1 MLSWMDMARRS
12 LESPDASTTITHSG
26 RLGFRRVSA
35 ILVHADRHP
44 WCCREFKAVPGWR
57 LFVARCT
64 NTRCNAWILGNAT
77 RACTLSD
84 DNYGG
89 DQHALAYPHSVGWR
103 RRASVGRRLLYPPCN
118 PCVSLN

>member
-1 MLSWMDMARRS
+1 MLRLPLRTAAGSGSDECRRFS
-12 LESPDASTTITHSG
+12 CMPIGTRGVVEK
-26 RLGFRRVSA
+26 
-35 ILVHADRHP
+35 
-44 WCCREFKAVPGWR
+44 FKAVPGWR

-118 PCVSLN
+118 PCVSLNDGSSSIEH